1 MFVSLQKLQCQVAI
15 GVQIPDPR
23 LRGSRVSALL
33 TGAWIAW
40 GWLKTTPVTRV
51 SVCVVRCDKIGPTAR
66 LVKRPIY
73 TDLNEED
80 ISFRGP
86 SGLVHVSRSAKI
98 KQKERSEVCFSQE
111 SVSVMGVSSLILVS
125 SRCLV
130 RTGRLV

>member
-1 MFVSLQKLQCQVAI
+1 M
-15 GVQIPDPR
+15 
-23 LRGSRVSALL
+23 
-33 TGAWIAW
+33 
-40 GWLKTTPVTRV
+40 

-86 SGLVHVSRSAKI
+86 SGLVQVSRSTKI
-98 KQKERSEVCFSQE
+98 KQKEKVCFSQE
-111 SVSVMGVSSLILVS
+111 SVSVIGVSSLILVS
-125 SRCLV
+125 SWCLF